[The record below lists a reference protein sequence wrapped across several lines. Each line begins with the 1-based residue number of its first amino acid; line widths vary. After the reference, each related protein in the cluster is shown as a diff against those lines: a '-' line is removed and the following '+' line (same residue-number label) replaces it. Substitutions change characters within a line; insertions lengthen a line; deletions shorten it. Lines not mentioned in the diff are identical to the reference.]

1 MHPHSRTFIAALQGV
16 RTCLFMGVVQSAR
29 SITQPPPPPLRAI
42 RRLLVW
48 VTFRTNMLR
57 HAYHNMPVFTYMYC
71 AILFRCRGH
80 A

>member
-1 MHPHSRTFIAALQGV
+1 MSLYGGGAICPLNHPAA
-16 RTCLFMGVVQSAR
+16 
-29 SITQPPPPPLRAI
+29 PPPLRAI